1 MRKIVVA
8 LALLSMQATPS
19 FAADKVT
26 FALNWIPYGLH
37 YGIYAAQA
45 LGYYK
50 QAGLDVTIQRG
61 YGSGDTV
68 KRVAVGSADIGMA
81 DMASVAVGRTKGFAV
96 KGLAVVL
103 DRSVDTIFYIKGSG
117 ITGPKTLP
125 GHKLGATVGETALN
139 LLPVL
144 AANAGFDAKK
154 INVINLAA
162 PAKYPSLVTK
172 KVDAIVGF
180 TTETPGIMAAAKK
193 AGVEV
198 GRILY
203 SNYGVDY
210 YSITLISSDS
220 TIAKKPDVIK
230 KVVNATMRGYAWAI
244 NNSDKAADIFSK
256 DFPESSREL
265 TLAQWKIAMSNMVT
279 DRTKAN
285 GLGYIDP
292 AKMKQTL
299 TLLQKYQG
307 IESSVKPGDIYN
319 SSLLEKVELK

>member
-1 MRKIVVA
+1 MRKMMLG
-8 LALLSMQATPS
+8 LALVAIYATQS
-19 FAADKVT
+19 LAAEKVT

-37 YGIYAAQA
+37 YGVFAAES

-50 QAGLDVTIQRG
+50 QAGLDVDIQRG

-68 KRVAVGSADIGMA
+68 KRVGVGSADIGMA
-81 DMASVAVGRTKGFAV
+81 DMASVAVGRTNDFAV

-103 DRSVDTIFYIKGSG
+103 DRSVDAVFYVKGSG
-117 ITGPKTLP
+117 IEGPATLP

-154 INVINLAA
+154 VDVVNLAA
-162 PAKYPSLVTK
+162 PAKYPSLITK

-180 TTETPGIMAAAKK
+180 TTEEPGIMAAAKK

-203 SNYGVDY
+203 SDYGIDY
-210 YSITLISSDS
+210 YSITLIASDS
-220 TIAKKPDVIK
+220 MIAQRHDVLK

-244 NNSDKAADIFSK
+244 KNPDKAADLFTK
-256 DFPESSREL
+256 RFPVSSRDL
-265 TLAQWKIAMSNMVT
+265 TLAQWKVAISSMVT
-279 DRTKAN
+279 ERTRAH

-292 AKMKQTL
+292 DKMKQTL

-307 IESSVKPGDIYN
+307 IKSSVKPSDIYDGA
-319 SSLLEKVELK
+319 LLEKVEVK